1 MPQPAVDPQLVR
13 LQEFLNTEWGLPA
26 VEVQL
31 RGLFANGLPP
41 IPPPQRW
48 AVPTQISMGISTLV
62 WEQVESE
69 KFVDEMW
76 PSVKILLGEDTCN
89 TMWAAQT
96 LTVLAVFNIIRILP
110 IVSGQ

>member
-1 MPQPAVDPQLVR
+1 MPVPAVDPQLVR
-13 LQEFLNTEWGLPA
+13 LKEFLNTEWGLPA

-31 RGLFANGLPP
+31 RGLFGDGGLPP

-48 AVPTQISMGISTLV
+48 AVPGNLHIAELI
-62 WEQVESE
+62 WEQVQSE

-76 PSVKILLGEDTCN
+76 PSVNMLLGDDTCN

-96 LTVLAVFNIIRILP
+96 LTVLAMFNIIRILP
-110 IVSGQ
+110 IVSGE